1 MLFQTV
7 NLGEVFLTT
16 SPTLCWLTRKA
27 LLASELCDAFLSV
40 RPSRLD
46 KMNSTLTGICD
57 LYQCAIS
64 FALHKQGVIYI
75 NTGPDFLICHEKCWG
90 GLQDNM
96 DKGKLKDYRVNMIIC
111 TAQQCRSKLVEVSF

>member
-1 MLFQTV
+1 M
-7 NLGEVFLTT
+7 
-16 SPTLCWLTRKA
+16 
-27 LLASELCDAFLSV
+27 LASELCDAFLSV

-75 NTGPDFLICHEKCWG
+75 STGPDFLIAMKSVEG
-90 GLQDNM
+90 GCKITWTMEN
-96 DKGKLKDYRVNMIIC
+96 
-111 TAQQCRSKLVEVSF
+111 